1 MAAFKSY
8 RLYMTKNVSGT
19 QGYFAVTEWRM
30 TADEQGEG
38 ANLLVGGTASA
49 SHTNSTSYA
58 PANAFDGNPN
68 TTWESPSTPNMAK
81 WLRYDLPEPVEARSI
96 YVSHTQWVGE
106 GPQDFTLQGSND
118 AGVTWEDIAVFRG
131 FLVSGVTRKTSSIV
145 RNVRGTSVLAD
156 GRPASQVRLYSWVT
170 GELIVVLTPSSTGAW
185 SIALQYVDR
194 LLVVHIPADGYRPL
208 ADGPID
214 VFPSW

>member
-8 RLYMTKNVSGT
+8 RLYMTKNVAGN
-19 QGYFAVTEWRM
+19 QGYFAVSEWRM
-30 TADEQGEG
+30 TADEEGVG

-49 SHTNSTSYA
+49 SHSYSGYA
-58 PANAFDGNPN
+58 PANAFDGNPS
-68 TTWESPSTPNMAK
+68 TTWESTSSPSMAK
-81 WLRYDLPEPVEARSI
+81 WLRYDLPEPVEVRSI
-96 YVSHTQWVGE
+96 YVSHTQWPSE

-118 AGVTWEDIAVFRG
+118 DGVTWEDVVVFSG
-131 FLVSGVTRKTSSIV
+131 FLVSEVTSKTSSIV

-170 GELIVVLTPSSTGAW
+170 GGLIAVVTPSSTGAW
-185 SIALQYVDR
+185 SFSLPRAELV
-194 LLVVHIPADGYRPL
+194 LVVHIPAVGYRPL

-214 VFPSW
+214 VYPSW